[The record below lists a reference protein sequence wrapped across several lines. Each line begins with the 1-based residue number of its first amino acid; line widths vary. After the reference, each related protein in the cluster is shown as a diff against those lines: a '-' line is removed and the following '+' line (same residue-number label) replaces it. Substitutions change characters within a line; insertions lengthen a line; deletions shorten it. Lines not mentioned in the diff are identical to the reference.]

1 MNSLMSSE
9 GYKKPTPNH
18 FYCKQLH
25 WSDECR
31 TISTLQEQK
40 EKAKGRC
47 FICLYPGHVMA
58 KCKVEKPCYHYEEK
72 ESHHRSLC
80 PKLFKQK
87 KPLSNSVFT
96 ANTAPPLTEDCD
108 EGQSILAAGNK

>member
-1 MNSLMSSE
+1 MRDIKNRHQLISTANNCIGVMNAALFQHCKNKK
-9 GYKKPTPNH
+9 KKP
-18 FYCKQLH
+18 
-25 WSDECR
+25 
-31 TISTLQEQK
+31 K
-40 EKAKGRC
+40 EDASYV
-47 FICLYPGHVMA
+47 FNPGHVMP
-58 KCKVEKPCYHYEEK
+58 KCKVEKPCYHYKDK

-80 PKLFKQK
+80 PRLFKQK